1 MKIRE
6 LDNNKVNWS
15 LKRDILGIVL
25 VKLVLIFSIYYI
37 WFDQPVKTT
46 ETNIEQHLFK

>member
-15 LKRDILGIVL
+15 LKRGIVL

-37 WFDQPVKTT
+37 WFDHPVKTS